1 MLYFHLWNINVL
13 AVRQYG
19 QKDGIMMTN
28 ELTNELTNKEAI
40 EYNKNLREYMII
52 TDKRLK
58 YKFLKEHYEALDK
71 AINALEKIEKIQEI
85 VNIDNSVIQEDVMK
99 YKMICEVI
107 AYENDK

>member
-1 MLYFHLWNINVL
+1 
-13 AVRQYG
+13 
-19 QKDGIMMTN
+19 MTN